1 MILIQAIPPV
11 PPPPVPSIPVDP
23 NLLLTRLSPPGIVM
37 VVLLITVAVTIICWP
52 IARAIARRLEG
63 KSGLNSALQNELDQM
78 HHRLSDVDVLQQRVT
93 DVEERLDF
101 AERLLARGETPAT
114 LPRGSPP

>member
-37 VVLLITVAVTIICWP
+37 NRKWYSSPGVA
-52 IARAIARRLEG
+52 
-63 KSGLNSALQNELDQM
+63 
-78 HHRLSDVDVLQQRVT
+78 
-93 DVEERLDF
+93 
-101 AERLLARGETPAT
+101 
-114 LPRGSPP
+114 